1 MKPLFFCAL
10 ALVLPAAAEAPQD
23 TEYPSQF
30 TPELVDVPAVHN
42 ALRYIDDHFENQ
54 VEEWIRITEIPGE
67 SGFEEERAAYVRAQL
82 EALDLQVTIDS
93 IGNVVAKRPGTG
105 DGPTL
110 VFAAH
115 IDTVHPRDTDVTVTR
130 KNGRLHAPGV
140 FDNSASTANMI
151 QAARALHNAGIRT
164 KGDVIF
170 IGTVQEEP
178 CLCGMN
184 YWLDQNEGVAD
195 MLVALDGDLGP
206 VEYGAL
212 GIYWS
217 GMHFNGEGAHTLSSR
232 GRPHP
237 VRAAARCILDIYQIP
252 LPAAEDPVTAWYNV
266 GMINGG
272 HVVNAIPQEVT
283 FTVDLR
289 TVDPELLDDLDSR
302 IVETCEAA
310 AAKEGVEFHREW
322 INREPAG
329 GRPDQLADK
338 RAHPLVQTSIDVLQ
352 HLGWDFGDGPTAE
365 ATGSTDAN
373 AGVIR
378 GIPSVSVGRARG
390 GNQHTLSEW
399 ADIETARIG
408 TKQIVLLVAAL
419 AELDDATP

>member
-1 MKPLFFCAL
+1 MRPSFFCVLAL
-10 ALVLPAAAEAPQD
+10 ALPATAVQQD
-23 TEYPSQF
+23 TSYPSQF
-30 TPELVDVPAVHN
+30 SPELVEVPAVHS
-42 ALRYIDDHFENQ
+42 ALRYIDHHFETQ
-54 VEEWIRITEIPGE
+54 IQEWIRITEIPAE
-67 SGFEEERAAYVRAQL
+67 SRYEEARAAYVREQL

-105 DGPTL
+105 NGPTL

-115 IDTVHPRDTDVTVTR
+115 IDTVHPRDTDLTVTR
-130 KNGRLHAPGV
+130 KNGELHAPGV

-151 QAARALHNAGIRT
+151 QAARALHSAGIRT
-164 KGDVIF
+164 KGDVLF

-178 CLCGMN
+178 CLCGMSH
-184 YWLDQNEGVAD
+184 WLDQNEGVAD

-217 GMHFNGEGAHTLSSR
+217 RMHFNGEGAHTLNSR
-232 GRPHP
+232 GVPHP
-237 VRAAARCILDIYQIP
+237 ARAAAQCILDIYEIP
-252 LPAAEDPVTAWYNV
+252 LPEADDPVPAWYNV
-266 GMINGG
+266 GMIDGG
-272 HVVNAIPQEVT
+272 HVPNAIAEEVT

-289 TVDPELLDDLDSR
+289 TVDPDLLDDLDSR
-302 IVETCEAA
+302 IVETCELAA
-310 AAKEGVEFHREW
+310 AAEAVEFHREM
-322 INREPAG
+322 INREEAG

-338 RAHPLVQTSIDVLQ
+338 RAHPLVQTSIDVLR
-352 HLGWDFGDGPTAE
+352 HLGWDFGDGPAAV

-378 GIPSVSVGRARG
+378 GIPSVAVGRARG